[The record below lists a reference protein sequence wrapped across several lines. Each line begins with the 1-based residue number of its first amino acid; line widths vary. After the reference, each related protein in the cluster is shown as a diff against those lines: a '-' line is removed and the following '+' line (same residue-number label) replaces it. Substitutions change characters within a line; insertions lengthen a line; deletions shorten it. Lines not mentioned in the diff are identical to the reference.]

1 MVCTAFIVD
10 PDHIPF
16 SWLISTFFVDNILV
30 FPVSILNFGDWNSS
44 NSSPVPIS
52 SIIFPQSF
60 RLSLTFP
67 RFTTILS
74 FFSNCFHVFP
84 IFCHIFR
91 HPQPFPLRPPLRGPR
106 RHRGCRCTW
115 TPSCCRCSSTPR
127 PRSSPR
133 GCPRWRRPRT
143 TPRSCRRSCC
153 CCTTSTLDSCWMML
167 NDVEF
172 LDGMIMLVSIV
183 QKYIGV

>member
-1 MVCTAFIVD
+1 MVCTVFIVD

-16 SWLISTFFVDNILV
+16 SWLISTFFVVNILV
-30 FPVSILNFGDWNSS
+30 FPVSILSFGDWNSS

-84 IFCHIFR
+84 IFFHIF
-91 HPQPFPLRPPLRGPR
+91 QPSPALPFKAPFKGPPA
-106 RHRGCRCTW
+106 
-115 TPSCCRCSSTPR
+115 
-127 PRSSPR
+127 SPR
-133 GCPRWRRPRT
+133 LPLYLNSQLLSLLFDAQASELSSRMSAMKAATDNAKELQKKLLLLYNKHLGCDHL
-143 TPRSCRRSCC
+143 SK
-153 CCTTSTLDSCWMML
+153 
-167 NDVEF
+167 
-172 LDGMIMLVSIV
+172 IV
-183 QKYIGV
+183 V